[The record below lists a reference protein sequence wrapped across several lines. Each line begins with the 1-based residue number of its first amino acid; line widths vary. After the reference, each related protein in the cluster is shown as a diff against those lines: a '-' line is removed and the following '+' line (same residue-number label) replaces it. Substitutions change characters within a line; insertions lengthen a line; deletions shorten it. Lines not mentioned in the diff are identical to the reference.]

1 MLSSINLQNSPQYSY
16 TKCHY
21 QRTAVCPLGPLPLD
35 LWDTAHT
42 SLDILFQTCWP
53 GNTELLG
60 WNLLTELILHQWY
73 SMRYRIFCQIFG
85 SVQVKLRYSESQ
97 LQHNSIWYDEK
108 NFKIL
113 PFSFCCHKIK
123 GSKAEKD
130 STSKF
135 VIFCLKIS
143 KIDNCTN
150 QD

>member
-21 QRTAVCPLGPLPLD
+21 QRTAVCPLGPLLLD

-73 SMRYRIFCQIFG
+73 SIFHEIQNILSNFWV
-85 SVQVKLRYSESQ
+85 SPSKFKVFWESITAQ
-97 LQHNSIWYDEK
+97 FYLMWWEEFQNITVFLLLPQNKRQQSGKRQY
-108 NFKIL
+108 FKICNFL
-113 PFSFCCHKIK
+113 LENK
-123 GSKAEKD
+123 
-130 STSKF
+130 
-135 VIFCLKIS
+135 
-143 KIDNCTN
+143 
-150 QD
+150 